1 MEELGMRRLQ
11 MHVAIDLPEEIARQ
25 LTAAWGDMPRKTL
38 EAVAVEGY
46 RTGVLTRGQIG
57 SLLGLSFWETEAFL
71 KERQAY
77 LPYRQSELDQDRADL
92 DRALSR

>member
-1 MEELGMRRLQ
+1 

-57 SLLGLSFWETEAFL
+57 SLLGLSFWDTEAFL

-77 LPYRQSELDQDRADL
+77 LSYVQSDLDQDRADL
-92 DRALSR
+92 DRALSG

>member
-1 MEELGMRRLQ
+1 

-46 RTGVLTRGQIG
+46 RTGVLTRGQVG
-57 SLLGLSFWETEAFL
+57 SLLGFSFWETEAFL

-77 LPYRQSELDQDRADL
+77 LPYGQSDLDQDRADL
-92 DRALSR
+92 DRALSK

>member
-1 MEELGMRRLQ
+1 
-11 MHVAIDLPEEIARQ
+11 MHVAIDLPDEIARQ

-46 RTGVLTRGQIG
+46 RTGALSRGQVG

-71 KERQAY
+71 KHREAY
-77 LPYRQSELDQDRADL
+77 LPYGRTDLDQDRSDL
-92 DRALSR
+92 DRALSK

>member
-1 MEELGMRRLQ
+1 

-57 SLLGLSFWETEAFL
+57 NLLGLSFWESEAFL
-71 KERQAY
+71 KEREAY
-77 LPYRQSELDQDRADL
+77 LPYGQSDLDQDRADL
-92 DRALSR
+92 DQALSR

>member
-1 MEELGMRRLQ
+1 
-11 MHVAIDLPEEIARQ
+11 MHIAIDLPEEIAWQ
-25 LTAAWGDMPRKTL
+25 LTAAWGNMPRKTL

-57 SLLGLSFWETEAFL
+57 SLLGLSFWDTEVFL

-77 LPYRQSELDQDRADL
+77 LPYGQDDLGQDRADL

>member
-1 MEELGMRRLQ
+1 

-46 RTGVLTRGQIG
+46 RTGALTRGQIG

-71 KERQAY
+71 KERQGY
-77 LPYRQSELDQDRADL
+77 LPYGQSDLDQDRADL

>member
-1 MEELGMRRLQ
+1 

-25 LTAAWGDMPRKTL
+25 LTAAWGDMPHKTL

-77 LPYRQSELDQDRADL
+77 LPYGQSDLDQDRADL

>member
-1 MEELGMRRLQ
+1 

-46 RTGVLTRGQIG
+46 RTSVLTRGQIG

-77 LPYRQSELDQDRADL
+77 LPYGQSDLDQDRADL

>member
-1 MEELGMRRLQ
+1 

-46 RTGVLTRGQIG
+46 RSGVLTRGQIG
-57 SLLGLSFWETEAFL
+57 NLLGLSFWESEAFL

-77 LPYRQSELDQDRADL
+77 LPYGQSDLDQDRADL